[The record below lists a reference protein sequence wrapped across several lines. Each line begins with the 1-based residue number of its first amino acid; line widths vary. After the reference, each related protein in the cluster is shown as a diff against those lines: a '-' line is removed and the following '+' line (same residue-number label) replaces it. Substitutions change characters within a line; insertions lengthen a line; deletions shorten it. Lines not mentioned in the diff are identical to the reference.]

1 MRLGEPPRDVRG
13 HRDGSPN
20 GAGVLCRRFI
30 GSRRRPCRG
39 WRRRFSSRRTVVDG
53 RFSRRGRPGCRVRG
67 SGPSGGRRGGAFSDL
82 AGRGVQGCE
91 EGRGA
96 RAHVVVA
103 AALTHLAAAI
113 DLVDQ
118 SVASFGVSSS
128 VFTMT
133 RTTSASVIFRGTPGR
148 GSSHRPSSRRS
159 RKRRRQRRTVSMVMP
174 SRRATSA
181 IACPSAGAP
190 VLADVLDQ
198 TEQRENLAE
207 AIVDFWKDADA
218 RDPALALCGPSTW
231 TMGSFSAA
239 SWKGRRG

>member
-1 MRLGEPPRDVRG
+1 
-13 HRDGSPN
+13 
-20 GAGVLCRRFI
+20 
-30 GSRRRPCRG
+30 
-39 WRRRFSSRRTVVDG
+39 
-53 RFSRRGRPGCRVRG
+53 
-67 SGPSGGRRGGAFSDL
+67 
-82 AGRGVQGCE
+82 
-91 EGRGA
+91 
-96 RAHVVVA
+96 
-103 AALTHLAAAI
+103 
-113 DLVDQ
+113 
-118 SVASFGVSSS
+118 
-128 VFTMT
+128 
-133 RTTSASVIFRGTPGR
+133 
-148 GSSHRPSSRRS
+148 
-159 RKRRRQRRTVSMVMP
+159 MVMP